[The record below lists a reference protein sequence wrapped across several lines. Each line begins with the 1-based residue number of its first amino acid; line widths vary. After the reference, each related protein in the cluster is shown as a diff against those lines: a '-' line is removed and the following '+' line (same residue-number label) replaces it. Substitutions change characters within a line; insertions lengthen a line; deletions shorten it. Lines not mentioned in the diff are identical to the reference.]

1 MPKDSKGVSL
11 TLSPTHT
18 STAVRRTGLGVTMAE
33 AGTPHS
39 HVSLVSSDGFTFV
52 VSREAACVSQ
62 TICAMLEGR
71 FEEIRTGVVNL
82 QEV

>member
-1 MPKDSKGVSL
+1 MPRDSKGGNQQRNAQSAA
-11 TLSPTHT
+11 P
-18 STAVRRTGLGVTMAE
+18 ALGITMAE
-33 AGTPHS
+33 GGTLHS

-71 FEEIRTGVVNL
+71 FEESRTGVVNL
-82 QEV
+82 PEV